1 MPEEPNRLDRDMF
14 RIERIGEC
22 KIDSP
27 LKGTTVHFTTDDEGI
42 VLDKRVSEIRA
53 AFEANRKVP
62 VFEAAGP
69 REKIFH
75 DPRWSKAAI
84 LTAGGLCPGLN
95 SVIKSLTLTLKRTYG
110 VPLVYGIPYG
120 FAGLNPASGYPPV
133 VLDESTVDD
142 IHEQGGTILGSSRG
156 MQDTDVMLETLVR
169 LDINILFCVG
179 GDGTLRATHELA
191 QAARARHL
199 NISIIG
205 IPKTIDNDICF
216 MDKTFGFETA
226 VYATNNIITVA
237 HNEARGAQNGIGL
250 IHVMGR
256 DSGFI
261 AAYASLANT
270 HINFCLIPEEKFQLE
285 EGENALLPA
294 LFERL
299 RRRRHSVIIVAEGA
313 GQELITGDRE
323 VDKSGN
329 VLHKNIGEFL
339 KSEIKRYAKKV
350 GMEVNIKYFDPTY
363 MIRGVPANGTDAVF
377 CYLLAQNAV
386 HAAFA
391 GKTDMVIGHWSDTFT
406 HVPISMAVRE
416 RKKINPEGPLWR
428 SVRLH
433 TWR

>member
-1 MPEEPNRLDRDMF
+1 MPENNVLDRDLF
-14 RIERIGEC
+14 GIDCLGKC

-27 LKGTTVHFTTDDEGI
+27 LKGTKVHFSSELGA
-42 VLDKRVSEIRA
+42 VLVDKHFSELASHYRKDG
-53 AFEANRKVP
+53 KVP
-62 VFEAAGP
+62 VFEEAGP

-75 DPRWSKAAI
+75 DPRWTKAAI

-95 SVIKSLTLTLKRTYG
+95 SVIKGLTTTLKKTYG

-120 FAGLNPASGYPPV
+120 YAGLNPDSGYPPV
-133 VLDESTVDD
+133 ILDENTVDD

-156 MQDTDVMLETLVR
+156 AQDPEVMLETLVR
-169 LDINILFCVG
+169 MDINILFCVG
-179 GDGTLRATHELA
+179 GDGTLRSAHALA
-191 QAARARHL
+191 EAAKRRSL

-216 MDKTFGFETA
+216 MDRTFGFETA
-226 VYATNNIITVA
+226 VYATNNVITVA
-237 HNEARGAQNGIGL
+237 HNEAKGAKNGVGL

-270 HINFCLIPEEKFQLE
+270 HINFCLIPEEKFTLRD
-285 EGENALLPA
+285 GEHALLPT

-299 RRRRHSVIIVAEGA
+299 KRRHHAVIIVAEGA
-313 GQELITGDRE
+313 GQDLIPGDRE
-323 VDKSGN
+323 LDKSGN
-329 VLHKNIGEFL
+329 VLNKNIGEFL
-339 KSEIKRYAKKV
+339 KSEIKRYAKET
-350 GMEVNIKYFDPTY
+350 GTEVNLKYFDPTY

-391 GKTDMVIGHWSDTFT
+391 GRTDMVIGHWSDTFT
-406 HVPISMAVRE
+406 HVPIPMAVRE
-416 RKKINPEGPLWR
+416 RKKIDPEGDLWR
-428 SVRLH
+428 SVRLS